1 MQTASFLLPHLPAAG
16 GSLCDLQLLLVR
28 LTKSRF
34 WQDRTPS
41 LANLRSDFLSR
52 PKPTRRLASEPH
64 VDEARDAGG
73 AGEDERTS

>member
-34 WQDRTPS
+34 WRDRHAELGRPP
-41 LANLRSDFLSR
+41 LRFFEPAETDSTLSIR
-52 PKPTRRLASEPH
+52 A
-64 VDEARDAGG
+64 
-73 AGEDERTS
+73 